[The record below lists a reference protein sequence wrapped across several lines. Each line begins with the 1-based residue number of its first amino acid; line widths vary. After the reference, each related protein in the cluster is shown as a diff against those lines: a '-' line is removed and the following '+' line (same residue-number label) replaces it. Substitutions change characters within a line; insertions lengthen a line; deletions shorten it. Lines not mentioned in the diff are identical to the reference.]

1 MDKKEEREKR
11 HQRLSEAIEDQPMPK
26 RGVVFPINKN
36 ITSDFKDQPL
46 PKKQTK
52 SFEEIAKTMKVDIPV
67 CYVKPYNGRIFVKSV
82 PADEF
87 KTESGIILPY
97 KMRDGKD
104 GSMKNVR
111 RYFVVAFDQ
120 DEIPPVIAK
129 DLYVGKEV
137 NPFIINEAEEWR
149 LPTVID
155 WHTGLSFEVIH
166 YTELAGG
173 SSVQAKEVTG

>member
-1 MDKKEEREKR
+1 MNKREEREKR
-11 HQRLSEAIEDQPMPK
+11 NQRLSEAIEDQPEPK
-26 RGVVFPINKN
+26 RGVIFPITKKVDPNFN
-36 ITSDFKDQPL
+36 GVTL
-46 PKKQTK
+46 PKKEKQTY
-52 SFEEIAKTMKVDIPV
+52 EDIAKTMRIEIPV
-67 CYVKPYNGRIFVKSV
+67 CYVKPYNGRIFVKSIA
-82 PADEF
+82 ADEF

-120 DEIPPVIAK
+120 DDIPPSIAK

-137 NPFIINEAEEWR
+137 NPYIVTEAEEWR
-149 LPTVID
+149 LPIVID
-155 WHTGLSFEVIH
+155 WKTGVSFEVIH

-173 SSVQAKEVTG
+173 SMVQPEEVTG